1 MTDEA
6 ATEAILEHLGKKSLL
21 QEADD
26 LINGPRQEAYDD
38 PKRNHQR
45 IAVLWSVIL
54 GKEVTYQQVIQCM
67 IAVKLARLIHSPDHL
82 DSWKDIAGYAGVW
95 DLAHNDVGGVV
106 V

>member
-6 ATEAILEHLGKKSLL
+6 ATEAAWKHLSKDSLL
-21 QEADD
+21 QEADR

-45 IAVLWSVIL
+45 IARLWSVIL
-54 GKEVTYQQVIQCM
+54 GMEVTYQQVIQCM
-67 IAVKLARLIHSPDHL
+67 IAVKLARLIHSPDHE

-95 DLAHNDVGGVV
+95 DLANSDIGGVCV
-106 V
+106 